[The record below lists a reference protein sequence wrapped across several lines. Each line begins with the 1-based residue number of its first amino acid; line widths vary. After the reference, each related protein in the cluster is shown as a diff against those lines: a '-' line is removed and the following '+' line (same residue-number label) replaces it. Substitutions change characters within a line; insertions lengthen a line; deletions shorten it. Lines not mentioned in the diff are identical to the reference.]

1 VVVDTPIVAGAPAR
15 KTYFDLLR
23 LGAAAAV
30 LFSHSYAL
38 VGRGEPG
45 LGSQSIGNI
54 AVLVFFAISG
64 FLIAGSWRSEP
75 RLPLFLAKR
84 VLRIMPALL
93 AVLLLSAFALGP
105 VVSNVALGTYLSD
118 MSVYKYVGANA
129 VMHTTYG
136 LPGVFADNAM
146 PGVVNGSLWTL
157 KHEVLCYVMIAGLG
171 FAGLLRNR
179 WVATA
184 VLVGAVFS
192 FALAGA
198 HGPAFFD
205 QSTLERTFCIAAL
218 MQVWRDRIVWSWAIA
233 LVGLA
238 AWIALAST
246 AAGSWLVTLAI
257 PYATIV
263 AAGLVRPGA
272 ERWLGGNDVSYGV
285 YLWAF
290 PVQQVLVSAWHG
302 VSPLALSL
310 LALPLT
316 ALIALASWKLVEHP
330 ALLVKSR
337 LAGHLRGRRST
348 PSPLTI
354 APEPAPSSS
363 A

>member
-1 VVVDTPIVAGAPAR
+1 
-15 KTYFDLLR
+15 
-23 LGAAAAV
+23 
-30 LFSHSYAL
+30 
-38 VGRGEPG
+38 
-45 LGSQSIGNI
+45 
-54 AVLVFFAISG
+54 
-64 FLIAGSWRSEP
+64 
-75 RLPLFLAKR
+75 
-84 VLRIMPALL
+84 
-93 AVLLLSAFALGP
+93 
-105 VVSNVALGTYLSD
+105 
-118 MSVYKYVGANA
+118 VYKYVGANA

-157 KHEVLCYVMIAGLG
+157 KHEVLCYLMIAGLG

-184 VLVGAVFS
+184 VLVGAVLS

-205 QSTLERTFCIAAL
+205 QSTLERTFCVAAL
-218 MQVWRDRIVWSWAIA
+218 MQVWRDKIVWSRVLAV
-233 LVGLA
+233 VGLV
-238 AWIALAST
+238 AWVALAST

-272 ERWLGGNDVSYGV
+272 ERWMRGNDVSYGV

-290 PVQQVLVSAWHG
+290 PVQQVLASAWHS
-302 VSPLALSL
+302 VSPLVLSL

-316 ALIALASWKLVEHP
+316 ALVALASWKLVERP
-330 ALLVKSR
+330 ALALKSR
-337 LAGHLRGRRST
+337 LAAQLRARRRT
-348 PSPLTI
+348 PAALAI
-354 APEPAPSSS
+354 APEPASSS
-363 A
+363 